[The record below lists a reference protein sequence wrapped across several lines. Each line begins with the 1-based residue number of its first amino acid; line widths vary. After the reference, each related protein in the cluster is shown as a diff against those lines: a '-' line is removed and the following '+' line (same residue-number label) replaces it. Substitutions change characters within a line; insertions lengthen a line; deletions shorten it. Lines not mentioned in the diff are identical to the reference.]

1 MIDTFAL
8 ALKGI
13 GWIFL
18 PVLLLPLVY
27 LFWPNSKRL
36 TLISEDLI
44 TIIDGLSYRLGEI
57 TKWAMPFL
65 VISVAFSVFALS
77 IFGLSWTKLSESAA
91 YLHAS
96 TIMLGAAAT
105 LLAGQ
110 HVRVD
115 IFHSRMSDKARAR
128 VDIIGYYVFLL
139 PVTLTILW
147 NSQSFVNFGWRIFE
161 GSNENDGI
169 RGVFLLKTLIPIFC
183 LTMIAQGLSISLR
196 AAMCLEGKTRP
207 PRPAHTPPLFP
218 ARDTH
223 KQTAHGGTA
232 AARKELS

>member
-1 MIDTFAL
+1 MIEIFAF

-13 GWIFL
+13 GWVFL
-18 PVLLLPLVY
+18 PAVLLPLAY
-27 LFWPNSKRL
+27 MGWPEARQLKR
-36 TLISEDLI
+36 ICEELI
-44 TIIDGLSYRLGEI
+44 TLIDGLSYWLGEFA
-57 TKWAMPFL
+57 KWAMPLL

-91 YLHAS
+91 YFHAS

-115 IFHSRMSDKARAR
+115 IFHSRMSDRARAR
-128 VDIIGYYVFLL
+128 VDLAGFYILLL
-139 PVTLTILW
+139 PVSLIILW

-161 GSNENDGI
+161 GSNESDGI
-169 RGVFLLKTLIPIFC
+169 RGIYLLKTLIPIFC
-183 LTMIAQGLSISLR
+183 ITMIAQALSISLR
-196 AAMCLEGKTRP
+196 AAMCLQGERRP

-218 ARDTH
+218 GLSGAKQNGPSQNSKTH
-223 KQTAHGGTA
+223 KEA
-232 AARKELS
+232 S